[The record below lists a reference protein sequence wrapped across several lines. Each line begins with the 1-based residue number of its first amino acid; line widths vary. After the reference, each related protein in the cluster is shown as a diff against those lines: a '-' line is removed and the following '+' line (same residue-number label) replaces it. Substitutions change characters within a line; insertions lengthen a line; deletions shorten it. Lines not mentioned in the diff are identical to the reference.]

1 MKIVTFKQG
10 NIAAGS
16 KASAVNLQAL
26 PPPTTKRWLARR
38 KAAVVAAVN
47 GGVLTVSAACR
58 RYGLSPEE
66 FAEWERHYEAEGLK
80 GLRAGVRLRN
90 PDYPMN

>member
-1 MKIVTFKQG
+1 
-10 NIAAGS
+10 
-16 KASAVNLQAL
+16 
-26 PPPTTKRWLARR
+26 
-38 KAAVVAAVN
+38 VVAAVL
-47 GGVLTVSAACR
+47 GGVLTVTEACR

>member
-10 NIAAGS
+10 NTTAGS
-16 KASAVNLQAL
+16 KASAAILQAL

-47 GGVLTVSAACR
+47 GGVLSVSDACR

-66 FAEWERHYEAEGLK
+66 FAEWERHYEAEGLN
-80 GLRAGVRLRN
+80 GLRAQARLRR